1 MIAKLE
7 GLLERSVSSK
17 DKVRTNIT
25 ELDKLRREISN
36 LQNEVRS
43 TSFGE
48 GKEKSEFE
56 KLKRETANL
65 EDLLTDLSSEL

>member
-25 ELDKLRREISN
+25 ELDKLR
-36 LQNEVRS
+36 
-43 TSFGE
+43 
-48 GKEKSEFE
+48 K
-56 KLKRETANL
+56 
-65 EDLLTDLSSEL
+65 